1 MIPGPLRRRAWI
13 YRAALPLLPV
23 LGLLAGGCVRFRY
36 TGEDDLPAA
45 WRTEVTGI
53 SWRLPQGRFAS
64 EGQLVA
70 GEGTPTKVRLEEMFF
85 RGQLRRSAPAEFIE
99 LTTEGNGAF
108 TARAWRAGQ
117 VAAELRHNGRIDPQ
131 TGWLELSDVPAKEN
145 QKFGPVATSLSLR
158 VGLGA
163 DGALYVRAHGTAAG
177 VVLFVPAVGSSTV
190 WGRWE
195 PARP

>member
-1 MIPGPLRRRAWI
+1 MIPAPLRRRAWI

-70 GEGTPTKVRLEEMFF
+70 GEGKPTKVRLEEMFF
-85 RGQLRRSAPAEFIE
+85 RGQLRRSAPADFIE

-108 TARAWRAGQ
+108 TARAWRAGK
-117 VAAELRHNGRIDPQ
+117 VAAELRLTGRINPQ
-131 TGWLELSDVPAKEN
+131 TGWLELSDVPAKED
-145 QKFGPVATSLSLR
+145 QKFGPLATTLSLR

>member
-1 MIPGPLRRRAWI
+1 
-13 YRAALPLLPV
+13 
-23 LGLLAGGCVRFRY
+23 
-36 TGEDDLPAA
+36 
-45 WRTEVTGI
+45 
-53 SWRLPQGRFAS
+53 
-64 EGQLVA
+64 VA
-70 GEGTPTKVRLEEMFF
+70 GEGKPTKVRLEEMFF
-85 RGQLRRSAPAEFIE
+85 RGQLRRSAPADVIE
-99 LTTEGNGAF
+99 LTTAGDGAF

-117 VAAELRHNGRIDPQ
+117 VAAELRLNGRIDPQ

>member
-1 MIPGPLRRRAWI
+1 
-13 YRAALPLLPV
+13 LPV

-117 VAAELRHNGRIDPQ
+117 VAAELRLNGRIDPQ

>member
-1 MIPGPLRRRAWI
+1 MSLPALSSRPLRLCLALGLAALAAGCVSVRRAT
-13 YRAALPLLPV
+13 A
-23 LGLLAGGCVRFRY
+23 
-36 TGEDDLPAA
+36 EDLPEA
-45 WRTEVTGI
+45 WRAEVTGV

-70 GEGTPTKVRLEEMFF
+70 GEGKTTKVRLEEMFF

-108 TARAWRAGQ
+108 TARAWRAGK
-117 VAAELRHNGRIDPQ
+117 VAAELRLTGRINPQ

-145 QKFGPVATSLSLR
+145 QKFGPVASSLSLR

-177 VVLFVPAVGSSTV
+177 LVLFMPAVGSSTV

>member
-1 MIPGPLRRRAWI
+1 MSASCLRRRAVI
-13 YRAALPLLPV
+13 HRAALPCLLV
-23 LGLLAGGCVRFRY
+23 LALLAGGCVRFRY
-36 TGEDDLPAA
+36 TGEEDLPAA
-45 WRTEVTGI
+45 WRTEVSGVA
-53 SWRLPQGRFAS
+53 WRLPQGRVAS

-70 GEGTPTKVRLEEMFF
+70 GEGKPTKVRLEEMFF

-108 TARAWRAGQ
+108 TARAWRAGK
-117 VAAELRHNGRIDPQ
+117 VAAELRLTGRINPQ
-131 TGWLELSDVPAKEN
+131 TGWLELSDVPAKED
-145 QKFGPVATSLSLR
+145 QKFGPLATTLSLR

-163 DGALYVRAHGTAAG
+163 DGALYVRAHGMAAG
-177 VVLFVPAVGSSTV
+177 VVLFMPAVGSSTV

>member
-1 MIPGPLRRRAWI
+1 MSASCLRRRAVI
-13 YRAALPLLPV
+13 YRASAPCLLV
-23 LGLLAGGCVRFRY
+23 LALLAGGCVRFRY
-36 TGEDDLPAA
+36 TGEEDLPAA
-45 WRTEVTGI
+45 WRTEVSGVA
-53 SWRLPQGRFAS
+53 WRLPQGRFAS

-70 GEGTPTKVRLEEMFF
+70 GEGKPTKVRLEEMFF

-108 TARAWRAGQ
+108 TARAWRAGK
-117 VAAELRHNGRIDPQ
+117 VAAELRLTGRINPQ
-131 TGWLELSDVPAKEN
+131 TGWLELSDVPAKED
-145 QKFGPVATSLSLR
+145 QKFGPLATTLSLR

-163 DGALYVRAHGTAAG
+163 DGALYVRAHGMAAG
-177 VVLFVPAVGSSTV
+177 VVLFMPAVGSSTV

>member
-1 MIPGPLRRRAWI
+1 MSASCLRRRAVI
-13 YRAALPLLPV
+13 HRASAPCLLV
-23 LGLLAGGCVRFRY
+23 LSLVAGGCVRFRY
-36 TGEDDLPAA
+36 TGEEDLPAA
-45 WRTEVTGI
+45 WRTEVSGVA
-53 SWRLPQGRFAS
+53 WRLPQGRFAS

-70 GEGTPTKVRLEEMFF
+70 GEGKPTRVRLEEMFF

-99 LTTEGNGAF
+99 LTTEGNGTF
-108 TARAWRAGQ
+108 TARAWRAGK
-117 VAAELRHNGRIDPQ
+117 VAAELRLTGRITPQ

-145 QKFGPVATSLSLR
+145 QKFGPLATSLSLR

-163 DGALYVRAHGTAAG
+163 DGALYVRAHGMAAG
-177 VVLFVPAVGSSTV
+177 VVLFMPAVGSSTV